1 VARKRKGF
9 KNMKAA
15 VLTDPHAMV
24 IRDVPK
30 PIVGEGEVLLKVS
43 SCGICGTDVEF
54 YETGSYNPDW
64 ILGHECSGV
73 IEEVGPGVKDCAVGE
88 RVTVND
94 LFSCGECSFC
104 RRGLESICANAANL
118 GIHWPG
124 AFAEYTKV
132 PQRSLFRL
140 PEGVT
145 MEEGAL
151 VPTLA
156 VGYHVFKRAAV
167 EHGAKTLVIGAGPV
181 GLGVLVALKAE
192 GVDSIIVSD
201 IGPTS
206 REAALSLGAAAVI
219 DPNEEDIAAWV
230 ESVFAGPPELVFE
243 CVGTPDTILQS
254 LDLVERG
261 GTVVIVGN
269 CFEEITLHPI
279 MWILKEINIRASQGT
294 NSIDFETT
302 IDWLARREFD
312 ASVFMTRRI
321 SLDELPQ
328 TMEELTR
335 QKNDIKIMVNI

>member
-1 VARKRKGF
+1 
-9 KNMKAA
+9 MKAA
-15 VLTDPHAMV
+15 VLIDPQKMV

-30 PIVGEGEVLLKVS
+30 PTVGEGEVLLKVN

-64 ILGHECSGV
+64 ILGHECSGI
-73 IEEVGPGVKDCAVGE
+73 IEEIGPGVEGWAVGE

-94 LFSCGECSFC
+94 LFSCGECDFC

-132 PQRSLFRL
+132 PSRSLFRL

-156 VGYHVFKRAAV
+156 VGYHVCRKAPDG
-167 EHGAKTLVIGAGPV
+167 HNAKTLIIGAGPV
-181 GLGVLVALKAE
+181 GLGVLVALDIAGAK
-192 GVDSIIVSD
+192 GVVVSD
-201 IGPTS
+201 INPAS
-206 REAALSLGAAAVI
+206 RKAALSLGAAEVV
-219 DPNEEDIAAWV
+219 DPKKEDLSSRV
-230 ESVFAGPPELVFE
+230 ESIFEGPPELIFE
-243 CVGTPDTILQS
+243 CVGVPDTILQS

-261 GTVVIVGN
+261 GAVVIVGN

-279 MWILKEINIRASQGT
+279 MWILKEINIKASQGT
-294 NSIDFETT
+294 DSIDFETT
-302 IDWLARREFD
+302 IDWIAGHKFD
-312 ASVFMTRRI
+312 PSVFMTRAI
-321 SLDELPQ
+321 SLDDLPQ
-328 TMEELTR
+328 TMEGLTR

>member
-1 VARKRKGF
+1 
-9 KNMKAA
+9 MKAA
-15 VLTDPHAMV
+15 VLTDAHNME

-30 PIVGEGEVLLKVS
+30 PTAGEGEVLLKVN
-43 SCGICGTDVEF
+43 SCGICGTDMEF

-73 IEEVGPGVKDCAVGE
+73 IEEIGPGVEGWAVGE

-94 LFSCGECSFC
+94 LFSCGECDFC

-124 AFAEYTKV
+124 AFTEYTRV

-140 PEGVT
+140 PEGVS

-156 VGYHVFKRAAV
+156 VGHHVFKRASANA
-167 EHGAKTLVIGAGPV
+167 GAKTLIVGAGPV
-181 GLGVLVALKAE
+181 GLSVLVALKAE
-192 GVDSIIVSD
+192 DMQNIVVSD

-206 REAALSLGAAAVI
+206 REAALSLGAADTI
-219 DPNEEDIAAWV
+219 DPNKDDVSARL
-230 ESVFAGPPELVFE
+230 ESVFAGPPDLVFE
-243 CVGTPDTILQS
+243 CVGTPATILQS

-279 MWILKEINIRASQGT
+279 MWILKEINIKASQGT
-294 NSIDFETT
+294 DSIDFETT
-302 IDWLARREFD
+302 IDWIAKRKFD
-312 ASVFMTRRI
+312 PSFFLTRTI

-335 QKNDIKIMVNI
+335 QKNDIKIVVNI